1 MKYIQKTKYYLNFVL
16 PFVLLFQWTL
26 TTFDKGKNLQ
36 PNFGELILVKC
47 NDPEHS
53 HPPLSEKKPA
63 DDPVKFVNTEANN
76 IFFVSTPP
84 KFFNIPGVNK
94 FKKFTTFQ
102 KLSLAPFPPA
112 RGPPYFE
119 V

>member
-1 MKYIQKTKYYLNFVL
+1 MKYIEKAKYCLNIL
-16 PFVLLFQWTL
+16 IPFVLLFQWTL
-26 TTFDKGKNLQ
+26 PKIEKKNNLQ
-36 PNFGELILVKC
+36 INFGELILEKC
-47 NDPEHS
+47 NNAEHS
-53 HPPLSEKKPA
+53 HPPLSEKKPE

-76 IFFVSTPP
+76 HFFVSTPP
-84 KFFNIPGVNK
+84 KFFNIPGENK
-94 FKKFTTFQ
+94 FKKFITLP